1 MIQNFFM
8 SNEIPLEDL
17 GNGVKRRILAHNEP
31 LMIVEVH
38 FEEGAIGNLHK
49 HEHTQITYIL
59 EGKFKFTVNGVEKI
73 VSKGDSLYKESNVL
87 HGAVCLEK
95 GVLLDI
101 FNPERKD
108 FLKK

>member
-8 SNEIPLEDL
+8 TDEIAFEDL
-17 GNGVKRRILAHNEP
+17 GNGIKRKILAHDKP

-38 FEEGAIGNLHK
+38 FEEGAVGTQ
-49 HEHTQITYIL
+49 HTHFHSQATYVL
-59 EGKFKFTVNGVEKI
+59 EGKFKFTVNGVDKI
-73 VSKGDSLYKESNVL
+73 VSKGDSIYMEKDVL

-101 FNPERKD
+101 FNPERED